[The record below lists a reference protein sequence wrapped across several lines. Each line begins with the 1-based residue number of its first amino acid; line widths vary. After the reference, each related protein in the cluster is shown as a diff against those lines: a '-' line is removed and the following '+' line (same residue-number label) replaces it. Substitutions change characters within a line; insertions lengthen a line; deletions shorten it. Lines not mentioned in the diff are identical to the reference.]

1 MALSTLRMTRK
12 LLSIAATAALAA
24 TVATVLPCDI
34 VAQARSDEAPATR
47 TIPLAPDA
55 PARYVVQRGDTLW
68 DISAKFLRDPWFW
81 PEIWY
86 VNPQVENPHLI
97 YPGDELALVWIDGQP
112 RVTLARGGDVRLSPR
127 VRSNPLSESIQAI
140 PYDKVAAFM
149 SRPTVLAKED
159 VDGAPYVV
167 RTRDHHLIA
176 ALGNTLY
183 ARGFEGRVDDT
194 RLVYHIGD
202 ALKDPDDGKV
212 IGYQGIY
219 TGKARATRL
228 GDPASLLMIEST
240 RETLEGDRLFREPGD
255 ARLDF
260 VPRPPESKV
269 QGSIMSVIDGVTV
282 IGQYQ
287 VVAINRGSR
296 HGLKPGHVLEI
307 FQKGPKVRDTVKGGF
322 GSKVRLPDERAGT
335 FMVFKTHDRLS
346 FGLVMEAGSA
356 LRVGDIVKSP

>member
-1 MALSTLRMTRK
+1 MALSTVHKTRR
-12 LLSIAATAALAA
+12 LLSMAATAALAA
-24 TVATVLPCDI
+24 GAVTFLPSH
-34 VAQARSDEAPATR
+34 VVTSAWSQEAAATR
-47 TIPLAPDA
+47 EMRLAPDA
-55 PARYVVQRGDTLW
+55 PSRYVVQRGDTLW
-68 DISAKFLRDPWFW
+68 DISAKFLQDPWFW

-149 SRPTVLAKED
+149 SRPTVLAKDD

-176 ALGNTLY
+176 AIGNTLY
-183 ARGFEGRVDDT
+183 ARGFKGKVDDT
-194 RLVYHIGD
+194 QLLYHIGD
-202 ALKDPDDGKV
+202 ALEDPDDGKV

-219 TGKARATRL
+219 TGKARATRV
-228 GDPASLLMIEST
+228 GDPSSLLVTEST

-260 VPRPPESKV
+260 VPRPPDSTV
-269 QGSIMSVIDGVTV
+269 QGTIMSVVDGVTV

-287 VVAINRGSR
+287 VVVVNRGSR

-307 FQKGPKVRDTVKGGF
+307 FQKGLQVRDTVKGGF

-335 FMVFKTHDRLS
+335 FMVFRTYDRLS

-356 LRVGDIVKSP
+356 MRVGDIVKSP

>member
-55 PARYVVQRGDTLW
+55 PARHVVQRGDTLW

-335 FMVFKTHDRLS
+335 FMVFKTNDRMS
-346 FGLVMEAGSA
+346 FGLVMEASSG
-356 LRVGDIVKSP
+356 LHVGDIVKSP